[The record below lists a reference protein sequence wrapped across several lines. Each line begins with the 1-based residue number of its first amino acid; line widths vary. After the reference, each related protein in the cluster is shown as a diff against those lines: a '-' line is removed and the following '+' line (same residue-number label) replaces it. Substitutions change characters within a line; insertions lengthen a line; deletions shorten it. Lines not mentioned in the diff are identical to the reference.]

1 VFDSFLGGLGDWFI
15 GVGIGAIVL
24 AAAASTVGEVEP
36 TAPLRR
42 VWDRVIRTPESTAWR
57 TIRAMALLLASVFI
71 VVSPDLAVNVVA
83 VILGGYGLFFAVSEI
98 LFLIAPPPPEA
109 ERVPLRSRVRRRPAL
124 ITGGVLVAA
133 LVIVIV
139 LLTGGDGPAKRPA
152 GPVEA
157 CNGYPELCD
166 RQINEVAFP
175 GAHNAMSAA
184 DANFFAPNQETGIP
198 KQLDRGVR
206 VLLIDAH
213 YGIKAADGTVVTDLG
228 RERGGKVKEAIRDQF
243 GEPA

>member
-1 VFDSFLGGLGDWFI
+1 MLAGWVAAAPARRRGVVAASAAVAIACAVGVIALVIGRSVLIGHFEGDVTRDAIAAVFDSFLGGLGDWFI

-133 LVIVIV
+133 LVIV
-139 LLTGGDGPAKRPA
+139 
-152 GPVEA
+152 
-157 CNGYPELCD
+157 
-166 RQINEVAFP
+166 
-175 GAHNAMSAA
+175 
-184 DANFFAPNQETGIP
+184 
-198 KQLDRGVR
+198 VR
-206 VLLIDAH
+206 VLP
-213 YGIKAADGTVVTDLG
+213 
-228 RERGGKVKEAIRDQF
+228 GG
-243 GEPA
+243 GG